1 LGDDAKVSGGGG
13 FVGELSGAGVVIAMD
28 SLVTKGQLD
37 RIRSAFLSTINRI
50 TPTNSPVRLVAW
62 MLDVPAQRIWDAA
75 EKDELT
81 KLANDVEQ
89 WALDVSTVV
98 DDVAQSSTLAHEHG
112 EWDAALRCIRRALRT
127 EGGKKNGYLYRL
139 AATAHSPWEIGPAP

>member
-1 LGDDAKVSGGGG
+1 
-13 FVGELSGAGVVIAMD
+13 
-28 SLVTKGQLD
+28 
-37 RIRSAFLSTINRI
+37 
-50 TPTNSPVRLVAW
+50 

-89 WALDVSTVV
+89 WVLDVSTVV

>member
-1 LGDDAKVSGGGG
+1 
-13 FVGELSGAGVVIAMD
+13 
-28 SLVTKGQLD
+28 
-37 RIRSAFLSTINRI
+37 
-50 TPTNSPVRLVAW
+50 
-62 MLDVPAQRIWDAA
+62 MLDVPTQRIWDAA

-89 WALDVSTVV
+89 WVLDVSTVV

-139 AATAHSPWEIGPAP
+139 AANCSFSLGDMPSALRYALEGVKISRDEVRSGFVRSMCQEADGYLYQRDSVEDG

>member
-1 LGDDAKVSGGGG
+1 
-13 FVGELSGAGVVIAMD
+13 
-28 SLVTKGQLD
+28 
-37 RIRSAFLSTINRI
+37 
-50 TPTNSPVRLVAW
+50 

-98 DDVAQSSTLAHEHG
+98 DDVAQSSTLAHEH
-112 EWDAALRCIRRALRT
+112 A
-127 EGGKKNGYLYRL
+127 
-139 AATAHSPWEIGPAP
+139 